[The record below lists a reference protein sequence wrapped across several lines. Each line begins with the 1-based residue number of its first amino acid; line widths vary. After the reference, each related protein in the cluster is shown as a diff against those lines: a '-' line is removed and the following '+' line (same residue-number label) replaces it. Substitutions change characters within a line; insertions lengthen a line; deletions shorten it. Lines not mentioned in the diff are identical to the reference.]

1 MSTYLIHKKYLYN
14 SSAFDYIYKILILKF
29 IKMNLLNFQY
39 ITDTNQFEE
48 NEEIIV
54 KHVKLSPEVST
65 IS

>member
-1 MSTYLIHKKYLYN
+1 MMTYLIHKKYLYN
-14 SSAFDYIYKILILKF
+14 SSVFDYIYKILILIF

-54 KHVKLSPEVST
+54 KHVELSLEVST